1 MPPPVSRLR
10 TPLRRAVLFLG
21 TALLLWLGAPSL
33 SALAQP
39 LPAPP
44 LPEATVSPVPMGA
57 DLAPLPPLD
66 VVLAAA
72 RSYSPRLRM
81 EAAAVTQASANLRGS
96 RALWLQGIT
105 VGASTNYGSTGNA
118 TLDEVTIGTQTTI
131 GVRLSLYDL
140 FGRRHDMRA
149 QEARITQAREQE
161 QMVEIEEDRFV
172 TQLYH
177 EVALAERLVGVRSE
191 ALQAARSHYAVAE
204 RAFSQ
209 GHLSVADLAQVTQTK
224 ASAEATYESAS
235 AEYRNAYAQL
245 ELVVGTSLRAL
256 AEEPVVVKRGRT
268 DAQEHGGG
276 QERGSQEHD
285 GEQEPGDQSGESAD
299 ARHGE
304 SVPTAA
310 PRHRDTAT
318 PAEDGR

>member
-1 MPPPVSRLR
+1 MLRLLSRLR
-10 TPLRRAVLFLG
+10 MPLRRAVLLLG
-21 TALLLWLGAPSL
+21 TAPVLCAI
-33 SALAQP
+33 ATAQP

-44 LPEATVSPVPMGA
+44 LPAAVTANSGPMLAA

-66 VVLAAA
+66 VVLLAA
-72 RSYSPRLRM
+72 RDHSPRLRM
-81 EAAAVTQASANLRGS
+81 EAAAVTQASANLRGAS
-96 RALWLQGIT
+96 ALWLQGIT

-118 TLDEVTIGTQTTI
+118 TLDEVTLGTQTTI
-131 GVRLSLYDL
+131 GIRLSLYDL
-140 FGRRHDMRA
+140 FGRRHDVRA

-161 QMVEIEEDRFV
+161 QMVQIEEDRFV

-177 EVALAERLVGVRSE
+177 EVVLAERLVGVRSE

-245 ELVVGTSLRAL
+245 ELVVGMSLRVL
-256 AEEPVVVKRGRT
+256 AEEPVVLRSGST
-268 DAQEHGGG
+268 DLHEHGGG
-276 QERGSQEHD
+276 QTVTED
-285 GEQEPGDQSGESAD
+285 
-299 ARHGE
+299 
-304 SVPTAA
+304 
-310 PRHRDTAT
+310 
-318 PAEDGR
+318 DGR